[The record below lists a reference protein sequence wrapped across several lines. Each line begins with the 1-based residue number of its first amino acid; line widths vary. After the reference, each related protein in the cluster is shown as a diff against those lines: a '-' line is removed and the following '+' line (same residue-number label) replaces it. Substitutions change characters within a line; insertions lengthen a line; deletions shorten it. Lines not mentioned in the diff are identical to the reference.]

1 MGDIFP
7 MPCTHTFLTIHDS
20 TRTPPYLTI
29 HTRSPPPPPRLA
41 VKVYVSLFTHTAV
54 RPPTRGATWRHA
66 CEMRDECADS
76 STARRHRTTEV
87 RRIGRRARGRRARP
101 RIVVVVDRVESSGDR
116 RHPSKMKSSRR
127 CVAAAVVAIVASALV
142 AAPLGADAR
151 HSNVRTKVKDDKYNT
166 PGYDG
171 TVATQT
177 QGRCA
182 YPQTSTNYFDTFGP
196 DFCRGVST
204 AARPSG
210 ASCDLSG
217 QNICAQY
224 TWEYKNYKYN
234 VLGEEFTLPE
244 PFTGIPRVDPRNNK
258 EYVGQLEFSADYIAP
273 IIGQALPGVVIAT
286 LLLVSMILV
295 AIFYL
300 LSSVCKCCGL
310 CRCCF
315 RPVPYTRKALH
326 VAKGIQLLFVLL
338 CFCGCIVIYVKSP
351 DLGDG
356 IKSITSGLSTS
367 ASQVVSDVE
376 SLSQAQTTV
385 YGGGSSGDFSSELDT
400 FLNTAKDV
408 QKEIMNTENLIDS
421 RRKDVQ
427 TAADIVAGVLLGV
440 AFVTMALSILNFWRL
455 LIIFSVLTSIIL
467 ILTWIVVGVVSA
479 FGVFLDDFCV
489 TIDQYLID
497 PASVNLTKEI
507 PCLSPSELI
516 KFGSEW
522 RSLISI
528 TVHALNQLVANYNTP
543 QNSQNKLD
551 YVCPRYESQE
561 LGNLCG
567 PKSATYGW
575 GSYNVENGD
584 WVSPRWSDEYSNYV
598 CEQYYQ
604 GTLTDDNSNALV
616 DTSKVWP
623 MWDCTTAYS
632 NYSIVD
638 TSGNLVNNV
647 ANAVKSTK
655 KIGDTDLGAYYRN
668 VAGAAD
674 LISSLS
680 MLASLDET
688 YDSLLKCEFV
698 STILASIAPG
708 CSDTVDAIQMLW
720 RGFIVTAVGY
730 LCLWITMLVTIGR
743 MANADLMIDG
753 GKFDAQKAGLV

>member
-1 MGDIFP
+1 M
-7 MPCTHTFLTIHDS
+7 
-20 TRTPPYLTI
+20 
-29 HTRSPPPPPRLA
+29 
-41 VKVYVSLFTHTAV
+41 
-54 RPPTRGATWRHA
+54 
-66 CEMRDECADS
+66 
-76 STARRHRTTEV
+76 
-87 RRIGRRARGRRARP
+87 
-101 RIVVVVDRVESSGDR
+101 
-116 RHPSKMKSSRR
+116 MKSSRR
-127 CVAAAVVAIVASALV
+127 FFSVAVVAIAALALV
-142 AAPLGADAR
+142 AAPLGVDAR
-151 HSNVRTKVKDDKYNT
+151 HSNVQTKVSDDKYYT

-171 TVATQT
+171 TVETQT

-196 DFCRGVST
+196 DFCRGVNSP
-204 AARPSG
+204 PSG
-210 ASCDLSG
+210 ASCDLRNE
-217 QNICAQY
+217 NICAQY

-244 PFTGIPRVDPRNNK
+244 PFTGIPRVDPRNNE
-258 EYVGQLEFSADYIAP
+258 EYVGQMEFTDDYAAS
-273 IIGQALPGVVIAT
+273 IIGQALPGLVIAV

-338 CFCGCIVIYVKSP
+338 CFCGCIVIYVSSP

-356 IKSITSGLSTS
+356 IKSIASGLSTS

-376 SLSQAQTTV
+376 SLGNAETTT
-385 YGGGSSGDFSSELDT
+385 YGGGSSGGFSSQLDT
-400 FLNTAKDV
+400 FLDAAKTV
-408 QKEIMNTENLIDS
+408 QKEIMNTENIIDS

-427 TAADIVAGVLLGV
+427 TAADVVAGVLLGV

-467 ILTWIVVGVVSA
+467 ILTWIVVGVVAA

-497 PASVNLTKEI
+497 SASVNLTKEI
-507 PCLSPSELI
+507 PCLAPSELVE
-516 KFGSEW
+516 FGSEW
-522 RSLISI
+522 RNLISI
-528 TVHALNQLVANYNTP
+528 TVHTLNQFVANYNAG
-543 QNSQNKLD
+543 QFSVNKKT
-551 YVCPRYESQE
+551 YVCPKYESQE

-567 PKSATYGW
+567 PKNPSTYGW
-575 GSYNVENGD
+575 AGYNIENGD

-604 GTLTDDNSNALV
+604 GTLTGLT

-623 MWDCTTAYS
+623 MWDCTTPYS

-638 TSGNLVNNV
+638 TNGNLVNNV
-647 ANAVKSTK
+647 ANAVQSTK
-655 KIGDTDLGAYYRN
+655 KIGD
-668 VAGAAD
+668 AD
-674 LISSLS
+674 LSTYYSNIAAPAVQQEVNNLITSLS
-680 MLASLDET
+680 TLDSLDAT

-708 CSDTVDAIQMLW
+708 CRDTVDAVQMLW

-753 GKFDAQKAGLV
+753 GNFNAQKAGLV

>member
-1 MGDIFP
+1 MKTTRRIFAVAV
-7 MPCTHTFLTIHDS
+7 
-20 TRTPPYLTI
+20 
-29 HTRSPPPPPRLA
+29 LA
-41 VKVYVSLFTHTAV
+41 VA
-54 RPPTRGATWRHA
+54 
-66 CEMRDECADS
+66 
-76 STARRHRTTEV
+76 
-87 RRIGRRARGRRARP
+87 
-101 RIVVVVDRVESSGDR
+101 
-116 RHPSKMKSSRR
+116 
-127 CVAAAVVAIVASALV
+127 ASALV
-142 AAPLGADAR
+142 AAPLGAEAR
-151 HSNVRTKVKDDKYNT
+151 HSNVRTKVSDDKYNT

-196 DFCRGVST
+196 DFCRGVT
-204 AARPSG
+204 NTPSG
-210 ASCDLSG
+210 ASCDLRG
-217 QNICAQY
+217 RDICAQY

-234 VLGEEFTLPE
+234 VLGEEFKLPE

-258 EYVGQLEFSADYIAP
+258 EYVGQMEFTEDYAASV
-273 IIGQALPGVVIAT
+273 IGQALPGLIIAV

-356 IKSITSGLSTS
+356 IKSIASGLSTS

-376 SLSQAQTTV
+376 SLANAETTV
-385 YGGGSSGDFSSELDT
+385 YGGGSSGGFSSQLDT
-400 FLNTAKDV
+400 FLDAAETV
-408 QKEIMNTENLIDS
+408 QKEILNTENIIDS
-421 RRKDVQ
+421 RRKAVQ
-427 TAADIVAGVLLGV
+427 TAADIIAGVLLGV

-467 ILTWIVVGVVSA
+467 ILTWIVVGVVAA

-497 PASVNLTKEI
+497 PASVNLSKEI
-507 PCLSPSELI
+507 PCLAPSELVD
-516 KFGSEW
+516 FGSQW
-522 RSLISI
+522 RNLISI
-528 TVHALNQLVANYNTP
+528 TVDALNRFVADYNAG
-543 QNSQNKLD
+543 QNSANKKN
-551 YVCPRYESQE
+551 YVCPKYESQE

-575 GSYNVENGD
+575 GSYDVQNGD

-604 GTLTDDNSNALV
+604 GTLTGLT

-632 NYSIVD
+632 NYSIVN
-638 TSGNLVNNV
+638 TNGNLVNNV

-655 KIGDTDLGAYYRN
+655 KIGDIGTSYQNLFA
-668 VAGAAD
+668 AGSTQQQQVD
-674 LISSLS
+674 ELVSSLS
-680 MLASLDET
+680 TLDSLDAT

-708 CSDTVDAIQMLW
+708 CSDTVDAVQMLW

-753 GKFDAQKAGLV
+753 GKFNAQKAGLV

>member
-1 MGDIFP
+1 
-7 MPCTHTFLTIHDS
+7 
-20 TRTPPYLTI
+20 
-29 HTRSPPPPPRLA
+29 
-41 VKVYVSLFTHTAV
+41 
-54 RPPTRGATWRHA
+54 
-66 CEMRDECADS
+66 
-76 STARRHRTTEV
+76 
-87 RRIGRRARGRRARP
+87 
-101 RIVVVVDRVESSGDR
+101 
-116 RHPSKMKSSRR
+116 MKSSRR
-127 CVAAAVVAIVASALV
+127 CVTAAVVAIVAAALV

-151 HSNVRTKVKDDKYNT
+151 RSNVRTKVKDEKYNT

-196 DFCRGVST
+196 DFCRGVSSP
-204 AARPSG
+204 PSG

-224 TWEYKNYKYN
+224 TWEYKNYKYY
-234 VLGEEFTLPE
+234 VLGEEFKLPE
-244 PFTGIPRVDPRNNK
+244 PFTGLPRVDPRNNK
-258 EYVGQLEFSADYIAP
+258 EYVGQMEFSEDYIAP
-273 IIGQALPGVVIAT
+273 IIGQALPGLVIAT

-295 AIFYL
+295 VIFYL

-385 YGGGSSGDFSSELDT
+385 YGGGSSGDFSSEFDM

-427 TAADIVAGVLLGV
+427 TAADVVAGVLLGV

-467 ILTWIVVGVVSA
+467 ILTWIVVGVVAA

-507 PCLSPSELI
+507 PCLSPSELV

-522 RSLISI
+522 RNLISI
-528 TVHALNQLVANYNTP
+528 TVHALNSLVATYNGG
-543 QNSQNKLD
+543 QNSQNKID

-567 PKSATYGW
+567 PKSPATYHRW
-575 GSYNVENGD
+575 GSYNIENGD

-655 KIGDTDLGAYYRN
+655 KIGDTDLGAYYQN
-668 VAGAAD
+668 VPGAAN

-680 MLASLDET
+680 MLASLDAT

-753 GKFDAQKAGLV
+753 GKFNAQKAGLV